1 MTEKRCH
8 QDMRENSTISAEPLR
23 KAAAIL
29 KAGGVVLHATE
40 GVWGFACD
48 PFNSDAIEAVLAI
61 KGRQADKGFIVIGA
75 KADDFSDQLAGLP
88 AAQKQAIQ
96 ATWPGA
102 HTWILPDTIYPDII
116 RGGRTTLACRVPGHA
131 QARELCE
138 LSGSTLVSTSANR
151 SGEPSL
157 TTQAQAEEAFGKLVG
172 YVLPGAV
179 LNPGKAS
186 TIHALDGTILR

>member
-1 MTEKRCH
+1 MVEVP
-8 QDMRENSTISAEPLR
+8 TISAEPHLR

-29 KAGGVVLHATE
+29 KAGGVILHATE

-48 PFNSDAIEAVLAI
+48 PFNADAVEAVLAI

-75 KADDFSDQLAGLP
+75 QAHYFSDQLEGLSE
-88 AAQKQAIQ
+88 AQKQAIQ

-116 RGGRTTLACRVPGHA
+116 RGGRTTLACRVPGHS
-131 QARELCE
+131 QARDLCE
-138 LSGSTLVSTSANR
+138 LIGNTLISTSANR

-157 TTQAQAEEAFGKLVG
+157 TTQTQAEEVFGEQVG

-186 TIHALDGTILR
+186 TIHSLDGAVLR

>member
-1 MTEKRCH
+1 MVENPTGRA
-8 QDMRENSTISAEPLR
+8 REELR
-23 KAAAIL
+23 QAAAIL

-48 PFNSDAIEAVLAI
+48 PFNADAVQAVLDI

-75 KADDFSDQLAGLP
+75 QAHYFSAQLEKLTES
-88 AAQKQAIQ
+88 QKIAIQ
-96 ATWPGA
+96 ASWPGA
-102 HTWILPDTIYPDII
+102 HTWILPDTIYPDVI
-116 RGGRTTLACRVPGHA
+116 RGGRTTLACRVPGHS

-138 LSGSTLVSTSANR
+138 LLGRTLVSTSANR

-157 TTQAQAEEAFGKLVG
+157 TPQTQAEDVFGKKVDF
-172 YVLPGAV
+172 VLPGAV

>member
-1 MTEKRCH
+1 MLENPTKRA
-8 QDMRENSTISAEPLR
+8 QDELR
-23 KAAAIL
+23 QAAAIV

-48 PFNSDAIEAVLAI
+48 PFNAEAVAAVLAI

-75 KADDFSDQLAGLP
+75 QARCFSAQLQGLSES
-88 AAQKQAIQ
+88 QRLAIQ

-116 RGGRTTLACRVPGHA
+116 RGGRTTLACRVPGHE

-138 LSGSTLVSTSANR
+138 LLGTTLVSTSANR

-157 TTQAQAEEAFGKLVG
+157 TTQAQAEAAFGRQVG
-172 YVLPGAV
+172 FVLPGAV
-179 LNPGKAS
+179 LSPGKAS

>member
-1 MTEKRCH
+1 MV
-8 QDMRENSTISAEPLR
+8 DNPVSAAEAQLH

-48 PFNSDAIEAVLAI
+48 PFNAEAVEAVLAI
-61 KGRQADKGFIVIGA
+61 KGRQANKGFIVIGA
-75 KADDFSDQLAGLP
+75 QAHNFAEQMAGLSE
-88 AAQKQAIQ
+88 AQKLAIQ

-102 HTWILPDTIYPDII
+102 HTWILPDTNYPDVI
-116 RGGRTTLACRVPGHA
+116 RGGRTTLACRVPGHV
-131 QARELCE
+131 QARRLCE
-138 LSGSTLVSTSANR
+138 LFGNTLVSTSANR

-157 TTQAQAEEAFGKLVG
+157 TTQTQAEDAFGRQAG
-172 YVLPGAV
+172 FVLPGAV

-186 TIHALDGTILR
+186 TIHGLDGTILR

>member
-1 MTEKRCH
+1 MLK
-8 QDMRENSTISAEPLR
+8 NPTISDEPQLR
-23 KAAAIL
+23 KAAAIV
-29 KAGGVVLHATE
+29 KAGGVILHATE

-48 PFNSDAIEAVLAI
+48 PFNVDAVAAVLEI

-75 KADDFSDQLAGLP
+75 QADCFSEQLAGLSE
-88 AAQKQAIQ
+88 AQILAIQ

-102 HTWILPDTIYPDII
+102 HTWILPDTTYPDVI

-138 LSGSTLVSTSANR
+138 LLGNTLVSTSANR

-157 TTQAQAEEAFGKLVG
+157 TTQAQAEDAFGKQVDL
-172 YVLPGAV
+172 VLPGAV